1 MSNWNEVISEEEKAK
16 IQAEMSHRDSGELIN
31 HNEVID
37 TFLNWE
43 RSF

>member
-16 IQAEMSHRDSGELIN
+16 IQTEMNHADSSELIN
-31 HNEVID
+31 HEEVID
-37 TFLNWE
+37 MFLNWE